1 MAKPD
6 SEYRT
11 RLVDAWLAELLSQLP
26 AVMLVGPRAAGKTT
40 TARRWAA
47 SAVRLDRA
55 AEATAFESD
64 PDAALRDLPEPVLLD
79 EWQAVPGVLGAV
91 KRAVDE
97 DSRPG
102 RFLLAG
108 SIQAPVERAMWP
120 GTGRVVR
127 VPMYPMAI
135 REQVGRVSGGTFFDR
150 IERGED
156 LRVPVDSP
164 DLLGYVELAL
174 QGGFPD
180 AVLRHRGSSAP
191 AWLRSY
197 VDDLLSRDLAAL
209 GGERRST
216 GGLRRYFEA
225 YTLASATVAEA
236 KTIYDA
242 AGVSKVTAV
251 AYEELLERL
260 LVAEAMPAWHSNRL
274 KRLVHQPKRYLI
286 DAGLLGAVLRVDAR
300 GAMRDGL
307 LLGRLLET
315 FVAAQL
321 RVELAGSV
329 AQPRLYHLRTERG
342 RHEVDL
348 LAELGGGRVI
358 GIEVKAKGGPGASDA
373 RHLAWLRDEIGER
386 FVAGVVLHTGPHVY
400 ELSERIVA
408 APISTMWMEVQ
419 RRPTG
424 DE

>member
-6 SEYRT
+6 SGYRP
-11 RLVDAWLAELLSQLP
+11 RLVDAWLEELLSELP
-26 AVMLVGPRAAGKTT
+26 ALMLVGPRAAGKTT
-40 TARRWAA
+40 TAHRLAA
-47 SAVRLDRA
+47 SAVRLDRE

-64 PDAALRDLPEPVLLD
+64 PDAALRGLPEPVLLD

-91 KRAVDE
+91 KRSVDQ

-108 SIQAPVERAMWP
+108 SVHAPFEREMWP

-127 VPMYPMAI
+127 VPMYPMAV
-135 REQVGRVSGGTFFDR
+135 REQLGKVGGPSFFDR
-150 IERGED
+150 IERGDD
-156 LRVPVDSP
+156 LHVPASPP

-174 QGGFPD
+174 SGGFPD
-180 AVLRHRGSSAP
+180 AALGAHGSAAE
-191 AWLRSY
+191 AWLQSY
-197 VDDLLSRDLAAL
+197 VDDLLSRDLATL

-225 YTLASATVAEA
+225 YALASATATEA

-260 LVAEAMPAWHSNRL
+260 LIAEAMPAWHSNRL

-286 DAGLLGAVLRVDAR
+286 DSGLLAAALRVDAR
-300 GAMRDGL
+300 GAMRDGV

-321 RVELAGSV
+321 RAELAGSR
-329 AQPRLYHLRTERG
+329 ARPRLYHLRTERG

-348 LAELGGGRVI
+348 LAELGGGRLI
-358 GIEVKAKGGPGASDA
+358 GIEVKATGAPRKGDA
-373 RHLAWLRDEIGER
+373 GHLAWLRDRTGEK
-386 FVAGVVLHTGPHVY
+386 FVGGLVLHTGPRIF
-400 ELSERIVA
+400 ELDKRILA
-408 APISTMWMEVQ
+408 APICSLW
-419 RRPTG
+419 G
-424 DE
+424 SS